1 VWGRQA
7 LHTFFKALAFRGA
20 ALDAVF
26 MSASGDFFGL
36 PLVEMLV
43 QTVMHADRSFKVTI
57 PSSLR
62 NANFM
67 A

>member
-1 VWGRQA
+1 MRGRQA
-7 LHTFFKALAFRGA
+7 LHTFFTALAFRGA

-26 MSASGDFFGL
+26 MSASGIFGL
-36 PLVEMLV
+36 PLIEMLV